1 MLIKEKYFKTKNMD
15 EIEIQT
21 KKNETTF
28 IDEEND
34 YKKVEVESQRLT
46 ELRQASE
53 LKNLN
58 STFNSFSSKKAYA
71 TGLLDLALITTNFA
85 QLKQLIQ
92 SKKSAQWEVL
102 DIIVII
108 CVCFSLLLQFLCGA
122 VLVFSAKQFE
132 FTDEN
137 KRDASVK
144 LNNMLTL
151 LILVITILNIFIN
164 VFLSI

>member
-1 MLIKEKYFKTKNMD
+1 MD
-15 EIEIQT
+15 EIQIQT

>member
-1 MLIKEKYFKTKNMD
+1 MD
-15 EIEIQT
+15 EIQIQT

-53 LKNLN
+53 LKSLN
-58 STFNSFSSKKAYA
+58 STFNSFSNKKAYA

>member
-1 MLIKEKYFKTKNMD
+1 MD